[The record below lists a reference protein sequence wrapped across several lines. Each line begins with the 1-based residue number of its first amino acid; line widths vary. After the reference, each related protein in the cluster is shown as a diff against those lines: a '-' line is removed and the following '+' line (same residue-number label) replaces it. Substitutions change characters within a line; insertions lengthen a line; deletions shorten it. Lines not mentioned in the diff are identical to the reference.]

1 MLGLLVK
8 NGLGS
13 GFLESLIFKMRI
25 KMNKFLL
32 IIIRDKKFY
41 SLCKKLNKF
50 SYEYTLENF
59 RCMNYL
65 AINKVI
71 GINI

>member
-13 GFLESLIFKMRI
+13 GFLESLVFKRI

-32 IIIRDKKFY
+32 IIRDKKIY
-41 SLCKKLNKF
+41 SLWKKLNKL
-50 SYEYTLENF
+50 SYEYTLEN
-59 RCMNYL
+59 
-65 AINKVI
+65 I
-71 GINI
+71 